1 MIEFEKKILL
11 TKEEYTCLLQHFGDK
26 NQPVKQI
33 NYYFDTKDLSMNRIG
48 ITCRIRSKNGTY
60 IAIMKQHTPN
70 SDFSTEKQ
78 LEVRAGLNDNS
89 FVDMGLELQGELI
102 TNRCSIIKNVNCEAV
117 LDKNDYLGYTD
128 YELEIEY
135 LAGHETE
142 ADTIMQDCLHVL
154 QQNNL
159 SLTQQE
165 LNSRC
170 NKVSNKSNRFFE
182 KKSRNRS
189 Y

>member
-11 TKEEYTCLLQHFGDK
+11 TKEEYTCLLHHFGDK

-33 NYYFDTKDLSMNRIG
+33 NYYFDTKDLFMHRQG
-48 ITCRIRSKNGTY
+48 ITCRIRLKNGTY
-60 IAIMKQHTPN
+60 VATMKQHTPN

-78 LEVRAGLNDNS
+78 LEVRAGLDDNS

-102 TNRCSIIKNVNCEAV
+102 TNRCPIIKNDTCEAV

-135 LAGHETE
+135 LAGHEAE
-142 ADTIMQDCLHVL
+142 ANAIMQDCIRIL
-154 QQNNL
+154 QHNNL
-159 SLTQQE
+159 SLTPE
-165 LNSRC
+165 EINSHS
-170 NKVSNKSNRFFE
+170 NKVPNKSNRFFE
-182 KKSRNRS
+182 RKSQN
-189 Y
+189 